1 MGDEFEE
8 NVDEDITPAED
19 MSDVEDFTPAEG
31 REEADE
37 AELDDEAE
45 PEVEEI
51 PEDEEDFTPA
61 EGLEE
66 ADEAEPEVEEI
77 PEDEEDFTPAE
88 GLEEADEAEPEV
100 EEIPEDE
107 EDFTLAEGL
116 GEADE
121 AEPEVEEI
129 PEDEED
135 FIPAE
140 GLEEA
145 DETEPE
151 FEETEEVEE
160 TEEAEETEDTEET
173 TEAVENAEDMSEET
187 HDEEMSVET
196 YEDTDSEEG
205 ASVKVLKPDGDTST
219 HIPDYDERISDLDKG
234 IKNAKQPYMDE
245 VNEIK
250 DEYDDIIDDPKM
262 STEGKISSL
271 EEEKSRLTSLKEQW
285 QDESSEWYEERERL
299 QQLREQENRA
309 DVHEGEG
316 VEEVSDMSDTKL
328 NGFSDRIKKMFQESD
343 DDAIGMSDSVD
354 MSDTVERN
362 RDTDDLRINARSP
375 KSIEGMDAA
384 EPVVDVVPL
393 DKTKQTINLVELD
406 DGTEQRVFDHPDN
419 LLNELPFSQGINELD
434 KEGTCALANLGS
446 WLEIGGSR
454 NTENDIVKYAS
465 SHMDM
470 YGDALCSESGGVLPQ
485 NIPTIWRE
493 FGVDAYLDESRNLES
508 IAEAVESGRA
518 VSVGVNAG
526 KLYETDNLE
535 AIDLND
541 CYGDGGANHAVGVV
555 SCARDSLTGNI
566 THFYINDTGR
576 SLERDACRKVGAGD
590 FLQALNVKRG
600 VAIISKKPIW

>member
-31 REEADE
+31 
-37 AELDDEAE
+37 
-45 PEVEEI
+45 
-51 PEDEEDFTPA
+51 
-61 EGLEE
+61 LE
-66 ADEAEPEVEEI
+66 
-77 PEDEEDFTPAE
+77 
-88 GLEEADEAEPEV
+88 
-100 EEIPEDE
+100 
-107 EDFTLAEGL
+107 
-116 GEADE
+116 EADE

-160 TEEAEETEDTEET
+160 TEEAEDTEET

-234 IKNAKQPYMDE
+234 IENAKQPYMDE

-250 DEYDDIIDDPKM
+250 DEYDDIIDNPEM

-309 DVHEGEG
+309 DGHEGEG

-328 NGFSDRIKKMFQESD
+328 NVFSDRIKKMFQESD
-343 DDAIGMSDSVD
+343 DDAIGMSDNVD
-354 MSDTVERN
+354 MSDAVERN
-362 RDTDDLRINARSP
+362 SYTDDLRINARSP
-375 KSIEGMDAA
+375 KPIEGMDAA

-393 DKTKQTINLVELD
+393 DKTKQTINLIELD

-541 CYGDGGANHAVGVV
+541 CYGDGGANHAIGVV

>member
-31 REEADE
+31 
-37 AELDDEAE
+37 
-45 PEVEEI
+45 
-51 PEDEEDFTPA
+51 
-61 EGLEE
+61 LE
-66 ADEAEPEVEEI
+66 
-77 PEDEEDFTPAE
+77 
-88 GLEEADEAEPEV
+88 
-100 EEIPEDE
+100 
-107 EDFTLAEGL
+107 
-116 GEADE
+116 EADE

-160 TEEAEETEDTEET
+160 TEKAEDTEETEEAEDTEET
-173 TEAVENAEDMSEET
+173 TEAVETAEDMSEET
-187 HDEEMSVET
+187 YDEEMSVET

-219 HIPDYDERISDLDKG
+219 HIPDYDERIADLDKG
-234 IKNAKQPYMDE
+234 IENAKQPYMDE

-250 DEYDDIIDDPKM
+250 DEYDDIIDNPEM

-375 KSIEGMDAA
+375 RSIEGMDAA